1 MTQTIQTKTEKGGN
15 IDENFSWYPER
26 YSERRDDG
34 DFAVHFVEVK

>member
-1 MTQTIQTKTEKGGN
+1 MKTERRNGYE
-15 IDENFSWYPER
+15 DFSWHPER